1 MEFANSI
8 AMASMSM
15 SAAKLQM
22 STSLAVT
29 KSAMETQEAAA
40 AQLLEMLPSPPGGGQ
55 YVDVRA

>member
-1 MEFANSI
+1 MDITTDI

-22 STSLAVT
+22 NTSLAVA
-29 KSAMETQEAAA
+29 KSAMETQEVAA